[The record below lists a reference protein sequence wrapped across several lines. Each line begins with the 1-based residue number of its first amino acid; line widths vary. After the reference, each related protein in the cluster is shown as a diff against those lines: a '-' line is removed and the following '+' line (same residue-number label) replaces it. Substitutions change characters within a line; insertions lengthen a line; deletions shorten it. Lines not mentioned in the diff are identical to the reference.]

1 MALTSP
7 RRSALADQVIAQLRN
22 QITSGE
28 WPVGSRIPTEPE
40 LVEQLGVARNT
51 VREAVRALA
60 HNGLLDIR
68 QGSGT
73 YVVATSELA
82 GVMHR
87 RFAAADPRHIAELR
101 STLESSAARLAAVR
115 RTERDLRQLDTLMA
129 RREEAWASGDAEAFV
144 AADATLHLAV
154 VAASH
159 NDVLTE
165 LYADL
170 GDLLRDYL
178 RGDVGP
184 ELRPENHMDHAR
196 LVEAI
201 RAGDAETAAA
211 RGGEPCA
218 ELPAGPGVALGPLTA
233 GLLDAAHTGAGR
245 WLTQAVAISFQQRS
259 SSRTV
264 RPGSTATAAPSAST
278 SHQRAH
284 SVWSWTRSVE
294 G

>member
-1 MALTSP
+1 MPLSHP
-7 RRSALADQVIAQLRN
+7 RRSALSEQVIAALRN

-73 YVVATSELA
+73 YVAATSELA

-87 RFAAADPRHIAELR
+87 RFADADPRHIAELR
-101 STLESSAARLAAVR
+101 STLESSAARLAAAR
-115 RTERDLRQLDTLMA
+115 RTEKDLGQLDALLS
-129 RREEAWASGDAEAFV
+129 RREQAWRSGDAEAFV

-159 NDVLTE
+159 NDVLTAM
-165 LYADL
+165 YADL
-170 GDLLRDYL
+170 GEVLRDWL
-178 RGDVGP
+178 RADVGA
-184 ELRPENHMDHAR
+184 ELTPQSYMDHTR

-201 RAGDAETAAA
+201 RAGDADAAA
-211 RGGEPCA
+211 KE
-218 ELPAGPGVALGPLTA
+218 
-233 GLLDAAHTGAGR
+233 AASYPF
-245 WLTQAVAISFQQRS
+245 LC
-259 SSRTV
+259 
-264 RPGSTATAAPSAST
+264 RPDRFSPPS
-278 SHQRAH
+278 
-284 SVWSWTRSVE
+284 
-294 G
+294 GD

>member
-1 MALTSP
+1 MPLTSP
-7 RRSALADQVIAQLRN
+7 RRSALADQVIAQLRA

-73 YVVATSELA
+73 YVLATSELA

-87 RFAAADPRHIAELR
+87 RFAAADPRHVAELR
-101 STLESSAARLAAVR
+101 SALETKAAQLAAER
-115 RTERDLRQLDTLMA
+115 RTEQDLKQLDAQLD
-129 RREEAWASGDAEAFV
+129 RRELAWEAGDPDAFV
-144 AADATLHLAV
+144 EADATLHMAV

-159 NDVLTE
+159 NDVLAE

-170 GDLLRDYL
+170 GAVVRDFLRA
-178 RGDVGP
+178 DVDSGMGP
-184 ELRPENHMDHAR
+184 DTYVDHAR

-201 RAGDAETAAA
+201 REGDGERAAGE
-211 RGGEPCA
+211 
-218 ELPAGPGVALGPLTA
+218 
-233 GLLDAAHTGAGR
+233 
-245 WLTQAVAISFQQRS
+245 
-259 SSRTV
+259 
-264 RPGSTATAAPSAST
+264 AST
-278 SHQRAH
+278 HPFGCRFRA
-284 SVWSWTRSVE
+284 R
-294 G
+294 

>member
-7 RRSALADQVIAQLRN
+7 RRSALSDQVITELRS

-73 YVVATSELA
+73 YVIATSELA

-87 RFAAADPRHIAELR
+87 RFAGADRRDIAEVR
-101 STLESSAARLAAVR
+101 STLESSAARMAAER
-115 RTERDLRQLDTLMA
+115 RTERDLRQLETLLA
-129 RREEAWASGDAEAFV
+129 RREEAWAASDLERFV
-144 AADATLHLAV
+144 AADSTLHMAV
-154 VAASH
+154 VSASH
-159 NDVLTE
+159 NDVLTA

-170 GDLLRDYL
+170 NHLLRDWL
-178 RGDVGP
+178 RDDVGQ

-196 LVEAI
+196 LVAAI
-201 RAGDAETAAA
+201 RAGDAETAGTEAA
-211 RGGEPCA
+211 SYTLHCLGER
-218 ELPAGPGVALGPLTA
+218 V
-233 GLLDAAHTGAGR
+233 
-245 WLTQAVAISFQQRS
+245 
-259 SSRTV
+259 
-264 RPGSTATAAPSAST
+264 
-278 SHQRAH
+278 
-284 SVWSWTRSVE
+284 
-294 G
+294 

>member
-1 MALTSP
+1 MPLTHP
-7 RRSALADQVIAQLRN
+7 RRSALSEQVIAALRT

-87 RFAAADPRHIAELR
+87 RFADADPRHVAELR
-101 STLESSAARLAAVR
+101 SSLEASAASLAAGR
-115 RTERDLRQLDTLMA
+115 RTERDLRQLETLL
-129 RREEAWASGDAEAFV
+129 RRRDEAWRSGEIEAFV
-144 AADATLHLAV
+144 TADTGFHMAV

-159 NDVLTE
+159 NDVMTA

-170 GDLLRDYL
+170 GEVLREWLRD
-178 RGDVGP
+178 DVGAALTP
-184 ELRPENHMDHAR
+184 ETYMDHAP

-201 RAGDAETAAA
+201 RDGD
-211 RGGEPCA
+211 R
-218 ELPAGPGVALGPLTA
+218 
-233 GLLDAAHTGAGR
+233 
-245 WLTQAVAISFQQRS
+245 
-259 SSRTV
+259 
-264 RPGSTATAAPSAST
+264 ATAAREAAAYPLSCRPG
-278 SHQRAH
+278 RAD
-284 SVWSWTRSVE
+284 
-294 G
+294 

>member
-1 MALTSP
+1 MTLSSP

-87 RFAAADPRHIAELR
+87 RFADADPRHVAELR
-101 STLESSAARLAAVR
+101 STLESSAARLAAER
-115 RTERDLRQLDTLMA
+115 RTARDLAQLDALLA
-129 RREEAWASGDAEAFV
+129 RREEAWESGDAEAFV
-144 AADATLHLAV
+144 AADATLHLAI

-170 GDLLRDYL
+170 GDLLRDWL
-178 RGDVGP
+178 RGDVGR

-201 RAGDAETAAA
+201 RAGDAESAAA
-211 RGGEPCA
+211 EA
-218 ELPAGPGVALGPLTA
+218 AGHAFVCLS
-233 GLLDAAHTGAGR
+233 DR
-245 WLTQAVAISFQQRS
+245 I
-259 SSRTV
+259 
-264 RPGSTATAAPSAST
+264 
-278 SHQRAH
+278 
-284 SVWSWTRSVE
+284 
-294 G
+294 

>member
-1 MALTSP
+1 MALSSP

-28 WPVGSRIPTEPE
+28 WPVGARIPTEPE

-87 RFAAADPRHIAELR
+87 RFADADPRHVAELR
-101 STLESSAARLAAVR
+101 STLESSAARLAAER
-115 RTERDLRQLDTLMA
+115 RTPRDLAQLDALLA
-129 RREEAWASGDAEAFV
+129 RREEAWASGVAEAFV
-144 AADATLHLAV
+144 AADSTLHLAI

-170 GDLLRDYL
+170 GDLLRDWL
-178 RGDVGP
+178 RDDVGR

-201 RAGDAETAAA
+201 RSGDAETAAA
-211 RGGEPCA
+211 EAAGHAFFCLGER
-218 ELPAGPGVALGPLTA
+218 L
-233 GLLDAAHTGAGR
+233 
-245 WLTQAVAISFQQRS
+245 
-259 SSRTV
+259 
-264 RPGSTATAAPSAST
+264 
-278 SHQRAH
+278 
-284 SVWSWTRSVE
+284 
-294 G
+294 

>member
-22 QITSGE
+22 QITAGE

-82 GVMHR
+82 GVMQR
-87 RFAAADPRHIAELR
+87 RFADADPRHVAELR
-101 STLESSAARLAAVR
+101 STLESSAARLAALR
-115 RTERDLRQLDTLMA
+115 RTERDMRQLDALMA
-129 RREEAWASGDAEAFV
+129 RREETWASGDAEAFV

-170 GDLLRDYL
+170 NDLLRDYL
-178 RGDVGP
+178 RDDVGP
-184 ELRPENHMDHAR
+184 VLRPEELMDHTR

-211 RGGEPCA
+211 EA
-218 ELPAGPGVALGPLTA
+218 S
-233 GLLDAAHTGAGR
+233 AHAMDCLR
-245 WLTQAVAISFQQRS
+245 ERV
-259 SSRTV
+259 
-264 RPGSTATAAPSAST
+264 
-278 SHQRAH
+278 
-284 SVWSWTRSVE
+284 
-294 G
+294 